1 LDRDFSFM
9 INAGVTK
16 ATKNHEVHNA
26 FLFVIVVQ
34 T

>member
-1 LDRDFSFM
+1 MLARRM
-9 INAGVTK
+9 QITK
-16 ATKNHEVHNA
+16 ATKNHGVHNA